1 MYKEMWDLLKKKK
14 NNTKQNSTEQNL
26 KILLALFM
34 DWATSHLAVRKE
46 LHKVKDVDGQ
56 KEVGWGSS

>member
-1 MYKEMWDLLKKKK
+1 MLKKK
-14 NNTKQNSTEQNL
+14 NNSTEQNL

-46 LHKVKDVDGQ
+46 LHKGKDVDGRRGQ
-56 KEVGWGSS
+56 DKEVISKEQCGEVTFL